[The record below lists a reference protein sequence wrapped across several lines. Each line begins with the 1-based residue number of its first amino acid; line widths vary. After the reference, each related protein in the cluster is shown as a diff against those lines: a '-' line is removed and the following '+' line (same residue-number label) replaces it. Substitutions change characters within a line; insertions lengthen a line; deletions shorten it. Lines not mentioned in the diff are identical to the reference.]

1 MEQIFVVLAVIVYM
15 VFQGAARARRGQGP
29 VEGPPRT
36 PDEEQIEAQERAMEA
51 LRRWEERQRT
61 AAAAPPPEPE
71 PPVARPVP
79 IPSRTRG
86 AEYGQRGVYE
96 SAGAKLPG
104 AKRGRRESYEAIA
117 GMLARRQPVPPVPA
131 EEDVRSLESL
141 VSAEEMPRR
150 LRAPVKGRVVSGLR
164 RRAPVAR
171 AARRARQAPAPADSG
186 TAVGR
191 RGASGLRRLEA
202 LPPLARAILLAE
214 ILGPPASLRGE
225 GPRP

>member
-1 MEQIFVVLAVIVYM
+1 MEQIIVVLAVIVYM

-36 PDEEQIEAQERAMEA
+36 PDEEQAEAHERAMEA
-51 LRRWEERQRT
+51 LRRWEQRQRA
-61 AAAAPPPEPE
+61 AAAAPSPEPE

-96 SAGAKLPG
+96 SAGARLPG

-117 GMLARRQPVPPVPA
+117 GTLARRQPVPPVP

-141 VSAEEMPRR
+141 VSAEDTPRR
-150 LRAPVKGRVVSGLR
+150 LRAPVKGRVVPGER
-164 RRAPVAR
+164 RRVPVPR
-171 AARRARQAPAPADSG
+171 AARRARQAPPPADSG
-186 TAVGR
+186 TAVRR

-225 GPRP
+225 GSRP